1 VTTSTSAG
9 STIPRRTLGIAL
21 RRAREDAKVTMA
33 EAADVIG
40 QTVQSLRRIEH
51 GTVSTPKG
59 KVTLLCQ
66 RYGVPDSTRL
76 VLEQLAAE
84 TRSKGWW
91 HSYGDVVPAWF
102 ELYVAL
108 EQTAERIR
116 SFDPLVVSGL
126 LQAPGYTDAA
136 ILAVEPDLAAEQV
149 AARAAVRQSRQRQ
162 LTRSFPAPPGLEV
175 ILAEPVLMV
184 ELPKGVMRAQLWHL
198 LKATELPHVSV
209 RILPLAAGLHRAS
222 AAGAFTLLDFPV
234 ENGSRPPSTVY
245 SESETGAIYLDKPS
259 EISAYEAV
267 WSALASTALD
277 RATSVKLISQR
288 LKELNDRES

>member
-1 VTTSTSAG
+1 VTTSTSVG

-33 EAADVIG
+33 DAADVIG

-76 VLEQLAAE
+76 VLEQLATE

-108 EQTAERIR
+108 EQTAHRIR
-116 SFDPLVVSGL
+116 TFEPWLVPGL
-126 LQAPGYTDAA
+126 LQEVGYMDAA
-136 ILAVEPDLAAEQV
+136 ILAVEPDLDTEQV
-149 AARAAVRQSRQRQ
+149 AARVEVRRSRQRQ
-162 LTRSFPAPPGLEV
+162 LTRSFPAPPQ
-175 ILAEPVLMV
+175 IDAIIAESVLLV
-184 ELPKGVMRAQLWHL
+184 SLPEGVMRAQIWHL
-198 LKATELPHVSV
+198 LKATELPNVSV
-209 RILPLAAGLHRAS
+209 RVLPLSAGLHRAS
-222 AAGAFTLLDFPV
+222 VTGAFGLLNFPA
-234 ENGSRPPSTVY
+234 EHGNTPPSTVY
-245 SESETGAIYLDKPS
+245 SESQTGAIYLDKPS
-259 EISAYEAV
+259 EIDAYASV
-267 WSALASTALD
+267 WTALD
-277 RATSVKLISQR
+277 GAALNKAQSVESMSRR
-288 LKELNDRES
+288 LKELNDLES